1 MLLQSTSTISSSSL
15 LYFKNSNYSLINE
28 QALLIS
34 QYKEMKKEWKNN
46 VYLARSK
53 IQGLGLY
60 AKKDLDM
67 NQMIIEYLG
76 ELIRNEVY
84 FIFFF

>member
-1 MLLQSTSTISSSSL
+1 MLQSC
-15 LYFKNSNYSLINE
+15 YFRNNNE
-28 QALLIS
+28 QAILIS
-34 QYKEMKKEWKNN
+34 QYREMKKEWKEN

-60 AKKDLDM
+60 AKRDLDM

-76 ELIRNEVY
+76 ELIRNEVGK
-84 FIFFF
+84 IFLIIKNILMVLF